1 MKKLSLIGCA
11 CALAGFGFIPQASAD
26 DPPPPDQIEQYDP
39 PPWHLM
45 DKALFAQNSDGA
57 HDKYRQARR
66 LARGDRE
73 QQQKHLE
80 QLRILKMLE
89 LLNLDES
96 QEVPF
101 LTTFNSMRKEHRKL
115 DGQIRQVLD
124 TLADEIREGGADD
137 NRLNRLIDRALM
149 LERQKQQVATD
160 FVDQSRTMLTAEQLG
175 KFVIFRKRFEHELL
189 ERIGRFRKRRAPG
202 PDGDG

>member
-11 CALAGFGFIPQASAD
+11 CALAVLGFIPQTSAD

-39 PPWHLM
+39 PPWPLM
-45 DKALFAQNSDGA
+45 DKLLFAQTPDEA
-57 HDKYRQARR
+57 RDKYRQARR
-66 LARGDRE
+66 MARGDRE

-80 QLRILKMLE
+80 QLRMLKMLE

-101 LTTFNSMRKEHRKL
+101 LTTFNSMRKEHRKW

-124 TLADEIREGGADD
+124 TLADEIREGGANDT
-137 NRLNRLIDRALM
+137 RLNQLIDRALM

-160 FVDQSRTMLTAEQLG
+160 FVDQSRTRLTAEQLG
-175 KFVIFRKRFEHELL
+175 KFVIFQKRFEHELL
-189 ERIGRFRKRRAPG
+189 ERIGRFRNRRGPG
-202 PDGDG
+202 PDGEG